1 MLRFRK
7 SEIRLFKVA
16 YFFLRTKLFCFSR
29 YLESWNFQ
37 HLIDLGFHESSQNFN
52 SFGPFLFFS
61 VTNRDV
67 LLLATIQY
75 FKCNFMWNLVPLWKS
90 YRWTGQTQK
99 STWQIYYKSVVAA
112 ANDKKTS
119 WEPVKHYDFLPLLL
133 KQELWISWTCAI
145 LSYKKNFSIT

>member
-1 MLRFRK
+1 M
-7 SEIRLFKVA
+7 
-16 YFFLRTKLFCFSR
+16 
-29 YLESWNFQ
+29 
-37 HLIDLGFHESSQNFN
+37 
-52 SFGPFLFFS
+52 
-61 VTNRDV
+61 
-67 LLLATIQY
+67 LLLVTIQY

-145 LSYKKNFSIT
+145 LSYSAKLTNFQLLLRFLTFYVFDSDNTTLSLHFKKQLGIYSLIKYIYWNLTNFAPGII